1 MLQPTIESL
10 QETKC
15 HKEEKMTMGTTTT
28 LEETTRV
35 EDELSSRSSCG
46 SECHRRLRGACGLEC
61 INCGQ
66 GVGCNDLNLAKD
78 VLGAEFDSESNF
90 SS

>member
-10 QETKC
+10 QETTWHTK
-15 HKEEKMTMGTTTT
+15 EKMTMDAAAIDKDTTM
-28 LEETTRV
+28 V
-35 EDELSSRSSCG
+35 DELSSRSSCG
-46 SECHRRLRGACGLEC
+46 SECHRKLRGANCLEC

-66 GVGCNDLNLAKD
+66 EVGQFNDRNLAKD
-78 VLGAEFDSESNF
+78 VFGAEFDSESNF